1 VLTSLIRSIFSPDT
15 NIHDIYNTFSELDE
29 STVNKLANKVA
40 SIRQEARMLIP
51 TVQRQKEWRRRTN
64 DIIRKAVDYFYRRAE

>member
-15 NIHDIYNTFSELDE
+15 NIHDIYSTFQELDE

-51 TVQRQKEWRRRTN
+51 TVQRQKEWRRQTN
-64 DIIRKAVDYFYRRAE
+64 DIIRNAVQVFYQ